1 MTAGVRDL
9 VVMPP
14 VDEADAKRA
23 YWNEFYVSARSGD
36 VPEEPTKFA
45 RWVRNRIEPATRIV
59 ELGCG
64 SGRDTLWFASKGYDV
79 HAFDFAS
86 SAVARVRGAAVAFGR
101 SVAAEEL
108 DLSRPDDVGLAAS
121 SVLAGGAPRVV
132 YARFVLHSL
141 DDSGQAGLF
150 DLSAAVL
157 RAGGV
162 LFLEFRARQDEV
174 GLHLFGDDHFRTY
187 PKVDDVVAAI
197 ESRGGQVLMAKTGQG
212 WAPYRTEDP
221 FVTRIVAR
229 WV

>member
-1 MTAGVRDL
+1 
-9 VVMPP
+9 
-14 VDEADAKRA
+14 
-23 YWNEFYVSARSGD
+23 

-45 RWVRNRIEPATRIV
+45 RWVRKRIEPATRIV

-86 SAVARVRGAAVAFGR
+86 SAVATVCGAAEAYGAELAV
-101 SVAAEEL
+101 EEL
-108 DLSRPDDVGLAAS
+108 DLSRPDDVDGAAV

-132 YARFVLHSL
+132 YARFLLHSL
-141 DDSGQAGLF
+141 DEDGQAGLF
-150 DLSAAVL
+150 QLAATVL
-157 RAGGV
+157 RAGGL
-162 LFLEFRARQDEV
+162 LFLEFRAHEDQT
-174 GLHLFGDDHFRTY
+174 GMHLFGDDHFRTY
-187 PKVDDVVAAI
+187 PKAADVVTAI
-197 ESRGGQVLMAKTGQG
+197 EARGGQILTAKTRQG